1 MTGKYGDTIN
11 TIYTESRGWIDSSGV
26 VTHISLEDSVFNT
39 ITIKEII
46 PEKAWGY
53 MGKDTINESQEL
65 DFGDFS
71 DFSGQFDLEH
81 IEVKLLTENSI
92 GAMADV
98 RFNTFKSTSDQ
109 NEIVL
114 NSDVLSSPISIGS
127 ATENP
132 SSNPEVIPST
142 STVVFNEVNSNID
155 ELIENKPHTLGVDF
169 ELLLNPD
176 DNQDDGFLFKNYGV
190 KSELQ
195 IEIPLSFSGSN
206 INLKDT
212 VDVSFS
218 IDNIEQ
224 ASFTLLAQNS
234 YPIDAEIKMYL
245 LDQNNTVLESLISEQ
260 IVQASEVDALGKT
273 ISSTSSELT
282 FAFNNISESLSLC
295 KRIAFEVTLN
305 TQPSNQFVTI
315 YSNYVMDLKLVAN
328 FNYTVE

>member
-1 MTGKYGDTIN
+1 MCVIN
-11 TIYTESRGWIDSSGV
+11 
-26 VTHISLEDSVFNT
+26 N
-39 ITIKEII
+39 
-46 PEKAWGY
+46 
-53 MGKDTINESQEL
+53 
-65 DFGDFS
+65 
-71 DFSGQFDLEH
+71 
-81 IEVKLLTENSI
+81 
-92 GAMADV
+92 
-98 RFNTFKSTSDQ
+98 FKSTSDQ

-127 ATENP
+127 AIENP
-132 SSNPEVIPST
+132 NSNPEVTPST

-155 ELIENKPHTLGVDF
+155 ELIENKPHTLAVDF

-206 INLKDT
+206 ISLKDT

-245 LDQNNTVLESLISEQ
+245 LDQNNMVLESLLSEQ
-260 IVQASEVDALGKT
+260 IVQASEVDADGKT

-282 FAFNNISESLSLC
+282 FAIQQYQRKF
-295 KRIAFEVTLN
+295 IA
-305 TQPSNQFVTI
+305 
-315 YSNYVMDLKLVAN
+315 M
-328 FNYTVE
+328 

>member
-1 MTGKYGDTIN
+1 
-11 TIYTESRGWIDSSGV
+11 
-26 VTHISLEDSVFNT
+26 
-39 ITIKEII
+39 
-46 PEKAWGY
+46 
-53 MGKDTINESQEL
+53 
-65 DFGDFS
+65 
-71 DFSGQFDLEH
+71 
-81 IEVKLLTENSI
+81 
-92 GAMADV
+92 
-98 RFNTFKSTSDQ
+98 
-109 NEIVL
+109 
-114 NSDVLSSPISIGS
+114 VLSSPISIGS

-132 SSNPEVIPST
+132 NSNPEVTPST

-206 INLKDT
+206 IVLKDT
-212 VDVSFS
+212 ADVSFS
-218 IDNIEQ
+218 IDYIEQ

-234 YPIDAEIKMYL
+234 YPIDAEIKMFL
-245 LDQNNTVLESLISEQ
+245 LDQNNMVLESLLSEQ
-260 IVQASEVDALGKT
+260 IVQASEVDANGKT
-273 ISSTSSELT
+273 ITSTSSELT

-295 KRIAFEVTLN
+295 KKIAFEVTLN

-315 YSNYVMDLKLVAN
+315 YSNYAMDLKLVAN